1 MDDGIKENRSSNF
14 ALCAEKRKVRIINSS
29 IDKKMNVRYNVRAV
43 KEVEMM
49 INTNVTSFRKNVYGI
64 LEQAIKYNE
73 PVNVSTKDGNAII
86 ISEADY
92 NDLMETLY
100 LTSIPSMKE
109 KIQEGLETPLSEC
122 VSEDE
127 VEW

>member
-1 MDDGIKENRSSNF
+1 
-14 ALCAEKRKVRIINSS
+14 
-29 IDKKMNVRYNVRAV
+29 MNVRYNVRV
-43 KEVEMM
+43 MKEVELV

-64 LEQAIKYNE
+64 LEQAIKYTE
-73 PVNVSTKDGNAII
+73 PVTVSTKDGNAII
-86 ISEADY
+86 ISEEDY

-109 KIQEGLETPLSEC
+109 KIAEGLETPLSEC
-122 VSEDE
+122 VAEDE

>member
-1 MDDGIKENRSSNF
+1 MVNTGNILPRMDDGFKENRSSNF

-73 PVNVSTKDGNAII
+73 PVNVSTKDGNSII

-109 KIQEGLETPLSEC
+109 KIQEG
-122 VSEDE
+122 
-127 VEW
+127 